1 MIGRGPACRGRVRE
15 NFEGSRLRTAP
26 DSGAIR
32 AGGSKT
38 VDDPSF
44 DVSAGRGGSDSGPDP
59 GQAQDPAARSFA
71 TALLAWFDRH
81 GRHDLPWQ
89 RDPTPYRVWVSE
101 IMLQQTRAAAV
112 IPYFERFTARFPD
125 VGSLAAAGLDEVLA
139 LWSGL
144 GYYARGRNLHA
155 AARMVAQDHG
165 GRFPD
170 TFEGLAALPGIGRST
185 AGAILA
191 LAFGR
196 RYPILDGNAKRV
208 LARYHA
214 VVGWP
219 GEPAVERRLWAFAEH
234 HTPKRRVGDYTQA
247 VMDLGATLCTRVKPT
262 CLLCPVAAGCRAH
275 AAGDPAGFPA
285 PRPKRDYPTRETLLV
300 VMRDPRGRVLVER
313 RPPTGVWGGL
323 WSFPEASAALDP
335 RGAAA
340 SCARRHRL
348 KPGRVRRLAPV
359 EHGFTHFRLRATPVV
374 VSVEPLP
381 DGVAEDG
388 GAVRWL
394 DPGTATGGAAG
405 ATETTG
411 AGTDPGA
418 PPAVGLAAAVGAV
431 LSRIEADE
439 RGSP

>member
-1 MIGRGPACRGRVRE
+1 MKTPKAAGSEPPRTAVRAARGR
-15 NFEGSRLRTAP
+15 L
-26 DSGAIR
+26 GA
-32 AGGSKT
+32 
-38 VDDPSF
+38 
-44 DVSAGRGGSDSGPDP
+44 GPDP
-59 GQAQDPAARSFA
+59 GPQQNPAARSFA
-71 TALLAWFDRH
+71 GALLAWFDRH

-89 RDPTPYRVWVSE
+89 RDPDPYRVWVSE
-101 IMLQQTRAAAV
+101 IMLQQTRVAAV
-112 IPYFERFTARFPD
+112 IPYFERFMARFPD

-155 AARMVAQDHG
+155 AARVVAQDHG
-165 GRFPD
+165 GRLPD
-170 TFEGLAALPGIGRST
+170 TFEGLVALPGIGRST

-191 LAFGR
+191 LALGR

-214 VVGWP
+214 VAGWP
-219 GEPAVERRLWAFAEH
+219 GDPAVEKRLWAFAEH
-234 HTPKRRVGDYTQA
+234 HTPERRVGDYTQA
-247 VMDLGATLCTRVKPT
+247 VMDLGATLCTRAKPA

-285 PRPKRDYPTRETLLV
+285 PRPRRAWPTRETLLV

-313 RPPTGVWGGL
+313 RPPAGVWGGL
-323 WSFPEASAALDP
+323 WCFPEACAGLDP
-335 RGAAA
+335 RDAAV
-340 SCARRHRL
+340 SCARRRRL
-348 KPGRVRRLAPV
+348 KPGRVRPLAPV

-374 VSVEPLP
+374 VSVEPSP

-405 ATETTG
+405 VTGTTG

-418 PPAVGLAAAVGAV
+418 SPAVGLAAAVGAV

-439 RGSP
+439 RESP